1 MELDFIQL
9 VIPFVI
15 VSFAS
20 TVQGITGFGSG
31 LVSMALLPLLWSIP
45 HAVGVLSPMGVIL
58 TIMLTYKLR
67 DHIQF
72 QEIKHLLL
80 PMPLGILGGMWVL
93 EHWPN
98 SWMKAFLGGIL
109 IVYVLSASKL
119 GQVQWAKHPAPAAC
133 AGLLGGVCGAAFSA
147 AGPPILIYAS
157 LVGWQRD
164 QFRANIQVFFM
175 STAILGCLGLINL
188 GLINDQTLP
197 TTAVCLPGILA
208 GGLLGNRLATRLPQ
222 EEFRKLV
229 MAGLLVMG
237 AIYLVQWMII

>member
-15 VSFAS
+15 VSFAA

-31 LVSMALLPLLWSIP
+31 LVSMALLPLVWSIP
-45 HAVGVLSPMGVIL
+45 EAVGVLSPMGVIL
-58 TIMLTYKLR
+58 TIVLTYKLR
-67 DHIQF
+67 EHIQF
-72 QEIKHLLL
+72 QEIKYLLL
-80 PMPLGILGGMWVL
+80 PMPAGILGGMWVL

-98 SWMKAFLGGIL
+98 SWMKAFLGTIL

-119 GQVQWAKHPAPAAC
+119 GHAQWAKHPAPAAC

-157 LVGWQRD
+157 LVGWERD

-175 STAILGCLGLINL
+175 STAILGCLGLIKL
-188 GLINDQTLP
+188 GLINEQTLP
-197 TTAVCLPGILA
+197 TTAVCMPGILA
-208 GGLLGNRLATRLPQ
+208 GGLFGNHLATRLPQ
-222 EEFRKLV
+222 ERFRKLV

-237 AIYLVQWMII
+237 TLYLLQWLIN